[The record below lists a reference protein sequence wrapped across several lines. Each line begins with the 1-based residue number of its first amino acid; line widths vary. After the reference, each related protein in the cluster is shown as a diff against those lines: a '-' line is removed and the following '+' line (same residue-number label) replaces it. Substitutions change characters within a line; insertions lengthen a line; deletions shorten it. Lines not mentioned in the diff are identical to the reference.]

1 MQGLSIKNI
10 SKDFGKTEVLKE
22 CSLEVGENELVAMLG
37 ESGSGKSTL
46 LRVIAGFEQPKKGE
60 IILNDKIFLN
70 NNTLV
75 KPENRNI
82 GMIFQNYAL
91 FPHLTVRKNIA
102 FGMTKH
108 EKQLSY
114 LEELLSTFELLDQQ
128 NKKPSQLSGGQ
139 QQRVAIARALAV
151 RPDLLLLD
159 EPFSNLDQTL
169 RRKVRL
175 EIKEVHEKFQIPMI
189 LVSHDPEDALE
200 LADKIAILEKGKII
214 QFGSPAELY
223 YHPVNQYSA
232 DLLGPNTPYQNRFI
246 RPEQISLE
254 RNDRLG
260 RVLRSGFS
268 MRGNMLV
275 IASDGHEFLA
285 YDYQRKIQV
294 GEDVS
299 FGIMEG

>member
-1 MQGLSIKNI
+1 MQGLSIKNV
-10 SKDFGKTEVLKE
+10 SKDFGKTEVLKN

-46 LRVIAGFEQPKKGE
+46 LRVIAGFEQSRHGE
-60 IILNDKIFLN
+60 IILNKKIFLN
-70 NNTLV
+70 DNTFV

-91 FPHLTVRKNIA
+91 FPHLSVRKNIA
-102 FGMTKH
+102 FGMSKH

-114 LEELLSTFELLDQQ
+114 LEELLTTFELVDQQ
-128 NKKPSQLSGGQ
+128 HKKPSQLSGGQ

-159 EPFSNLDQTL
+159 EPFSNLDQSL

-175 EIKEVHEKFQIPMI
+175 EIKEVHQKFQIPMI

-200 LADKIAILEKGKII
+200 LADKIAILEKGKIV
-214 QFGSPAELY
+214 QFGTPAELY
-223 YHPVNQYSA
+223 YHPVNQYAA
-232 DLLGPNTPYQNRFI
+232 DLLGPNSYYQNRFI
-246 RPEQISLE
+246 RPEQISFEQNE
-254 RNDRLG
+254 RSG
-260 RVLRSGFS
+260 KVLRSAFS

-275 IASDGHEFLA
+275 IASAGHEFLA
-285 YDYQRKIQV
+285 YDYQRKIQI
-294 GEDVS
+294 GEEVR
-299 FGIMEG
+299 FGIIEE